1 MPSSELPHRKQALR
15 ASMRKTLRGLGPEVR
30 RQGGGQV
37 AEHLRPRLEA
47 LREGEASPPVVAFF
61 ASLPWEIDT
70 TPLDELLRRLGVGR
84 ALPAYRTGELTFH
97 RLEPGVAVAELPPDR
112 MGIPT
117 PPADA
122 PVVPVTSCALV
133 VAPGLAFD
141 DRGFRLGQGGGY
153 YDRALAAMRTSGE
166 GPMVVGIC
174 LDLQRVPE
182 VPRGPHDQRVDAVCS
197 PAGGVREFGRVTP
210 GGERNETSR

>member
-1 MPSSELPHRKQALR
+1 
-15 ASMRKTLRGLGPEVR
+15 MRKTLKGLEPETR
-30 RQGGGQV
+30 RQAGRRV

-47 LREGEASPPVVAFF
+47 LQEAEAPPPVVAFF

-70 TPLDELLRRLGVGR
+70 TPLDHLLRRLGVGR

-97 RLEPGVAVAELPPDR
+97 RIEAGVAVADLLPDR

-153 YDRALAAMRTSGE
+153 YDRALAAMRTSGG
-166 GPMVVGIC
+166 GPMVVGVC

-197 PAGGVREFGRVTP
+197 PAEGVREFGGVTR
-210 GGERNETSR
+210 GGEGKEKSR